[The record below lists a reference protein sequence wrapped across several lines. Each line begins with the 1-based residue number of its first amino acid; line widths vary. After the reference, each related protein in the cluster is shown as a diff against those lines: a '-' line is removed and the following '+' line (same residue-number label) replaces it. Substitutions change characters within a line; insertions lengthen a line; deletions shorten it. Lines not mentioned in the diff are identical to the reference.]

1 MVGLCGVTGSV
12 DPRLD
17 ELVEPLCWSDERVE
31 TTEADRLAV
40 ASVTRGDAEVQID
53 DEGEEALWCFG
64 EIHGFEGES
73 GHEPRYGTGLTSDA
87 YAAALY
93 RKHGLE
99 FAAGLNATASV
110 FVHQSGR
117 DELVVIT
124 DRLGTHPVYYANAD
138 DGIVL
143 STSIQSLPRHP
154 AVDPTPDREGFYEYL
169 AFNRV
174 AGLETPFEAVST
186 LPPGSITTIDLE
198 TGARETEQYWR
209 LRYDPLDRSFSYFVD
224 RFVELLQEVLDE
236 READPRRHGLLLSGG
251 SDSRLLLAADDV
263 PVTYHLADW
272 MSREARTA
280 ERAAM
285 SVDAEFRL
293 LRRPDDHHER
303 MLEHVSPRMNFNG
316 RFDQAHVNGFDG
328 RLREELDV
336 LMTGLYGDSFFK
348 GGLVPKRVLDLGG
361 IGSITT
367 PVARDLGSVGD
378 YLDALDGS
386 LPPYVERPPTLESIL
401 RGRIEER
408 EDGSI
413 VFGGVEY
420 PSLCELVLFSDYY
433 PLSNDRDYH
442 YFGLTQMV
450 DHWTPFLDNRFIDL
464 ACSMPIRYHLQRDV
478 IDAALSALSPELAS
492 LPNAGTGVPP
502 ATRFPLN
509 YVRRYG
515 SLFWRKHVA
524 DEEPPRPYYSR
535 GPWRD
540 RGVVI
545 RERAFGGPFLEEHDD
560 ELRAHP
566 YLDRE
571 RAWECY
577 RAHMDGEDYTAELC
591 TLFTVLAASAFEAS
605 AD

>member
-1 MVGLCGVTGSV
+1 MVGVCGVTGSV
-12 DPRLD
+12 DRRLD

-31 TTEADRLAV
+31 TTGADRLAI
-40 ASVTRGDAEVQID
+40 ACATRGDAEAAID
-53 DEGEEALWCFG
+53 ADEDTVWCFG
-64 EIHGFEGES
+64 EIHGFEGASGYES
-73 GHEPRYGTGLTSDA
+73 RYETGSTSGA
-87 YAAALY
+87 YAAELY
-93 RKHGLE
+93 REHGLG

-110 FVHQSGR
+110 FVHRPGR

-124 DRLGTHPVYYANAD
+124 DRLGTHPVYYAAVD
-138 DGIVL
+138 DAVVL
-143 STSIQSLPRHP
+143 STSVQSLPRHP
-154 AVDPTPDREGFYEYL
+154 AVDPAVDREGFYEYL

-174 AGLETPFEAVST
+174 AGLETPFESVRT
-186 LPPGSITTIDLE
+186 LPPGSITTIDLA

-209 LRYDPLDRSFSYFVD
+209 LRYDPLDRSFTYFVD

-236 READPRRHGLLLSGG
+236 READRRRHGLLLSGG

-263 PVTYHLADW
+263 PATYHMADW

-303 MLEHVSPRMNFNG
+303 MLEHVAPRMNFNG

-328 RLREELDV
+328 RLRDELDV

-361 IGSITT
+361 VGSVTT
-367 PVARDLGSVGD
+367 PVARDLGSVED

-386 LPPYVERPPTLESIL
+386 LPPYVESPPTLESIL

-413 VFGGVEY
+413 AFGGVEY
-420 PSLCELVLFSDYY
+420 PSLRELVLFSDYY

-502 ATRFPLN
+502 ATPFPFN
-509 YVRRYG
+509 YVRKYG

-524 DEEPPRPYYSR
+524 DEKPPRPYYSR

-545 RERAFGGPFLEEHDD
+545 RERGFGGPFLEEHDAR
-560 ELRAHP
+560 LRANPH
-566 YLDRE
+566 LDRE
-571 RAWECY
+571 RAWDCY
-577 RAHMDGEDYTAELC
+577 RAHMAGEDYTAELC